1 MASLLLALVSLS
13 GFVGTM
19 LEAIPTLFRLLT
31 GGRGGCTVSIE
42 VMQFMHASMHGV
54 GHGHLP
60 SGKHHWVHGHGHAR
74 CGRGGSGRRP
84 HVVGPKLFVGLMQAF
99 SAGSSSEMSL
109 LI

>member
-1 MASLLLALVSLS
+1 VASLLLALVSLS

-31 GGRGGCTVSIE
+31 GGRRRCTVSIE
-42 VMQFMHASMHGV
+42 VMQFMHASVHGV

-74 CGRGGSGRRP
+74 CGGSGRRP

-99 SAGSSSEMSL
+99 SAGSSSKMSL